1 MDILSKVKNKLYDKN
16 IKIIFS
22 DGHNHKIVEA
32 VKILKNE
39 RLADPVVVISADK
52 YPDIVR
58 EYPQDIQIIDC
69 SDQSQANYWIELF
82 RVNDDTQSIKKL
94 QRKFKT
100 PLDAAAI
107 VLSAGGADA
116 MVAGLTDT
124 TEDVILSALYNIGLQ
139 DEVASPSSFFIMSIP
154 SSKGK
159 DNEFVAFAD
168 SGLNPSPTS
177 EELAEIAIMTAK
189 NTTNMLGWTPRVAM
203 LSFSTKG
210 SGNHEMVD
218 KVRIATEIA
227 QAKAPDI
234 AIDGELQGD
243 AALNLEVAKSKVSGE
258 SKVAGKANILIFP
271 DLNAGNISYKLV
283 QHFANADAFGPM
295 LQGFRKNITD
305 LSRGSTI
312 DDIIG
317 SAILIASTAAE

>member
-1 MDILSKVKNKLYDKN
+1 
-16 IKIIFS
+16 
-22 DGHNHKIVEA
+22 
-32 VKILKNE
+32 
-39 RLADPVVVISADK
+39 
-52 YPDIVR
+52 
-58 EYPQDIQIIDC
+58 
-69 SDQSQANYWIELF
+69 
-82 RVNDDTQSIKKL
+82 
-94 QRKFKT
+94 
-100 PLDAAAI
+100 
-107 VLSAGGADA
+107 
-116 MVAGLTDT
+116 
-124 TEDVILSALYNIGLQ
+124 
-139 DEVASPSSFFIMSIP
+139 
-154 SSKGK
+154 
-159 DNEFVAFAD
+159 
-168 SGLNPSPTS
+168 
-177 EELAEIAIMTAK
+177 
-189 NTTNMLGWTPRVAM
+189 M

-218 KVRIATEIA
+218 KVRNATEIA

-243 AALNLEVAKSKVSGE
+243 AALNPEVAKSKVSEE

-317 SAILIASTAAE
+317 SAILIGSTAVK